1 MFSKYPEGPVK
12 VENYKITP
20 PPKSTMKL
28 YMENLI
34 HHSNYSS
41 EGIYIPKGLVL

>member
-20 PPKSTMKL
+20 PPKI
-28 YMENLI
+28 YDEIIYGEFN
-34 HHSNYSS
+34 HHLNYSS
-41 EGIYIPKGLVL
+41 EGIYLPKGLVL